1 MGDFR
6 RLIAWQKAQALMLS
20 VHAAFRGRSVRNAPG
35 LRSQLLR
42 AVSSIPDNLAEGCAK
57 RSRRELARFAEI
69 AYASG
74 KEVMNQLLKARE
86 LGVLPRALAED
97 LITQCDEVCRLC
109 YALTRMP
116 PSDDMEP
123 RRRA

>member
-1 MGDFR
+1 MRYGREQVRLRLSRRVLMGDFR

-42 AVSSIPDNLAEGCAK
+42 AVSSIPDNLAEGCGK

-74 KEVMNQLLKARE
+74 KEVMNQLL
-86 LGVLPRALAED
+86 
-97 LITQCDEVCRLC
+97 
-109 YALTRMP
+109 
-116 PSDDMEP
+116 
-123 RRRA
+123 